1 MAVRKLIP
9 NVHYVGAIDWDR
21 KIFDELIPLPDGTS
35 YNAYIIKGSEKTAL
49 IDTVDPEKEME
60 LLANLHELGI
70 EKIDYIVTNHA
81 EQDHSGAIPLI
92 LEHFPEAVVVTNQK
106 CKSFE
111 IDHLY
116 IHDSKFKVIHDG
128 DTLSLGDKT
137 LKFIMTPWVHWPE
150 TMVTYLEEDD
160 ILFSCD
166 FFGSHY
172 ASSKL
177 FAEDNP
183 KVVEGA
189 KRYYA
194 EIMMPFRATI
204 RKNIEKL
211 SDLKIKMIAPS
222 HGPIYK
228 NPVTIIDAYK
238 EWISEEVK
246 NEVIIPYVSMHES
259 TLVMVEYLVNE
270 LIKKNICVKPF
281 NLPKTDIGELA
292 MSLVDAATVIVAS
305 PTVLAGA
312 HPAAVYAT
320 FLMNALRPKTKFVG
334 IIGSYGWGG
343 KMVEQLSGLLSNLK
357 VKVIDPVLVKG
368 RPAEEDFKELDK
380 LVEIIVENHK
390 NLNKG
395 IE

>member
-1 MAVRKLIP
+1 MAVRKLTP

-35 YNAYIIKGSEKTAL
+35 YNAYIVKGSEKTAL
-49 IDTVDPEKEME
+49 IDSVDPEKEME

-70 EKIDYIVTNHA
+70 EKLDYIVTNHA

-116 IHDSKFKVIHDG
+116 INDSKFKVINDG

-150 TMVTYLEEDD
+150 TMVTYLEEDN

-166 FFGSHY
+166 FFGSHF

-177 FAEDNP
+177 FAEENP
-183 KVVEGA
+183 KVIEGA

-194 EIMMPFRATI
+194 EIMMPFRSII

-211 SDLKIKMIAPS
+211 ADLDIKMIAPS
-222 HGPIYK
+222 HGPIWQS
-228 NPVTIIDAYK
+228 PSTIIEAYK

-259 TLVMVEYLVNE
+259 TLIMVDYLVDE
-270 LIKKNICVKPF
+270 LIKKEINVKPF
-281 NLPKTDIGELA
+281 NLPKTDVGELA
-292 MSLVDAATVIVAS
+292 MSLVDAATVIVAT

-343 KMVEQLSGLLSNLK
+343 KMVEQLKGLLGNLK
-357 VKVIDPVLVKG
+357 IDLLDPVLVKG
-368 RPAEEDFKELDK
+368 RPAEDDFKELDK
-380 LVEIIVENHK
+380 LIETIVEKHK
-390 NLNKG
+390 SL
-395 IE
+395 